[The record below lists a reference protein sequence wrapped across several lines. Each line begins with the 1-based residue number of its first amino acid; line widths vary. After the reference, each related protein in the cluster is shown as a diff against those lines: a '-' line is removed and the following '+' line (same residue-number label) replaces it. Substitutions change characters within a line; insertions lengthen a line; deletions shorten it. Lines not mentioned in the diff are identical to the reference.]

1 MPQMEK
7 RSRREEVNLHDDA
20 GLGDRLFDR
29 LVRQNAD
36 AVEVHFVSDFDVLSE
51 DGDVF
56 ETRPGADSRLPA
68 DDGGLHPCV
77 GLHFTVVHDSRS
89 LEQDK

>member
-1 MPQMEK
+1 MEQQCPK
-7 RSRREEVNLHDDA
+7 WKKGEEVNLHDDA
-20 GLGDRLFDR
+20 GLGNRLFDR

-36 AVEVHFVSDFDVLSE
+36 AVEVHFVADFDVLAE

-68 DDGGLHPCV
+68 DDGRLHPRV
-77 GLHFTVVHDSRS
+77 RLHFTVVHDSRS
-89 LEQDK
+89 LEQD

>member
-7 RSRREEVNLHDDA
+7 KEEVNLHDDA

-29 LVRQNAD
+29 LVRQDAD
-36 AVEVHFVSDFDVLSE
+36 AVEVHFVADFHVLAE
-51 DGDVF
+51 HGDVF

-68 DDGGLHPCV
+68 DDGGLHPRV
-77 GLHFTVVHDSRS
+77 GLHLTVVHDSRS